1 VQQRSDNKQWRESER
16 TVLVKEMLKL
26 HISVSFT
33 AKKRHWIL
41 GWGHRGYKGEKRQR
55 RKAV

>member
-41 GWGHRGYKGEKRQR
+41 GWGHRGCKGEKR
-55 RKAV
+55 